1 VIFQS
6 GAENFG
12 ELKSPGVVG
21 ATVVTSSTQADA
33 GEVCSCCGFGVVVC
47 SKDEAEVPTCSIVN
61 VTVGKGIEKR
71 KAE

>member
-1 VIFQS
+1 MIFQS

-12 ELKSPGVVG
+12 ELISLGVVG
-21 ATVVTSSTQADA
+21 AIVVTSSTQADA
-33 GEVCSCCGFGVVVC
+33 GEVSSCCGFGVAVC

-61 VTVGKGIEKR
+61 VAVGKGIEKR